1 MRFVITK
8 SLPVVAIVYK
18 EVGDFTEDFER
29 NSVVE
34 RHGGGDDD
42 GMMSSENGGGDVVW
56 RIFAFAM
63 VFLCVGSLWD
73 IVWQLVSVFLFFPF
87 LVCKIEDRCGHF
99 FSCAR

>member
-18 EVGDFTEDFER
+18 EVGDFTEDFEQ

-34 RHGGGDDD
+34 RHGGDDDD

-56 RIFAFAM
+56 RIFAFLQWCA
-63 VFLCVGSLWD
+63 LCVGSLWD
-73 IVWQLVSVFLFFPF
+73 IVWQLVSVFFFF
-87 LVCKIEDRCGHF
+87 LVCKIEDRGQW
-99 FSCAR
+99 